1 MSRSQ
6 PSKMTQLNFR
16 PFPAVGVHTMNW
28 FKRSMLLGALA
39 ASISFTG
46 CTPPS
51 SGTASRASGSLALSS
66 DDSTVFAVDTDNGV
80 LAVINPVTRDVR
92 HVPVGKSPVRVV
104 VGPDD
109 TAFVTNRGDRSV
121 SVIRKGDTAESARI
135 PVGVE
140 PSGMALSGDG
150 KTLLV
155 VSATALERPDEGTLT
170 AIDTGTLEKKWEILV
185 GEEPRAVAIIAGNRA
200 LVSLF
205 KKGELVEVDLVKGE
219 KVTTSNEIYRAAN
232 ASRVSGA
239 TTGGLGGT
247 SSFRPRALGDLIV
260 TAEGDRVFAPVVWA
274 REDAIGR
281 RPTSAGGYY
290 SQGGPCNIGAVATAG
305 IVTVDTGSTP
315 QPQVDDLTSCFATGT
330 NSEKKDF
337 PASTL
342 ASSAAGA
349 PAIQGPTVG
358 VLDPGG
364 TWLLVLN
371 RESRNLAF
379 MPAWT
384 REGTNLDFSKTGTS
398 IRSVQDLRGHGADG
412 LAITADGSR
421 VYVYSQF
428 DHQLEIFDGS
438 GKGAS
443 AVITAKPIIAN
454 IAQDV
459 LSPDL
464 VQGRKLFFD
473 AKDIRMSSATTT
485 VACSTCHLE
494 GREDGHVW
502 QFPDGARQTP
512 ALAGRKL
519 LSTAPYHWSGEF
531 TSLDTFN
538 VHTITERMGGKGLDS
553 ATAAKLDAFIDQLPA
568 PENPLRAQL
577 EGSSAELRGKAAFEK
592 AGCDSCHTGAL
603 LTNNANADV
612 GTIRSNTV
620 NPDKVTT
627 GFNVPSLL
635 GIGRTAPYLH
645 DGSQLTLDERVFSN
659 VGDRHGVTS
668 TLSVEERTDL
678 ITYLK
683 SL

>member
-80 LAVINPVTRDVR
+80 LAVINPSTKEVRQVT
-92 HVPVGKSPVRVV
+92 VGKSPARVLI
-104 VGPDD
+104 GTDD

-155 VSATALERPDEGTLT
+155 VSATALDRADQGTLT
-170 AIDTGTLEKKWEILV
+170 AIDTATLEKKWEILV
-185 GEEPRAVAIIAGNRA
+185 GEEPRAVGIIAGDRA

-205 KKGELVEVDLVKGE
+205 KSGELVEVDLGKAAVVSSKTG
-219 KVTTSNEIYRAAN
+219 IYEAAN

-239 TTGGLGGT
+239 TAGGLGGT
-247 SSFRPRALGDLIV
+247 SSFRPRAMADLIV
-260 TAEGDRVFAPVVWA
+260 TPQGDRVFAPVVWA

-281 RPTSAGGYY
+281 RPTTAGGYY
-290 SQGGPCNIGAVATAG
+290 AAGGPCNIGAVATAG
-305 IVTVDTGSTP
+305 IVTVDTGATP
-315 QPQVDDLTSCFATGT
+315 QPQVDDLTSCFTSGT
-330 NSEKKDF
+330 NSANKDF

-342 ASSAAGA
+342 ASNAAGA

-358 VLDPGG
+358 VLDPSGS
-364 TWLLVLN
+364 WLMVLS

-379 MPAWT
+379 MPTWK
-384 REGTNLDFSKTGTS
+384 REGVNIDFDKTGTS
-398 IRSVQDLRGHGADG
+398 IRSVQTVQGHGADG
-412 LAITADGSR
+412 LAITADGKR

-438 GKGAS
+438 GSGA
-443 AVITAKPIIAN
+443 AAIITAKPAIHVAD
-454 IAQDV
+454 DV
-459 LSPDL
+459 LGRDL
-464 VQGRKLFFD
+464 VEGRKLFFD
-473 AKDIRMSSATTT
+473 AKDIRMSSASTT

-538 VHTITERMGGKGLDS
+538 VHTITERMGGKGLDTF
-553 ATAAKLDAFIDQLPA
+553 TAAKLDAYIDQLPL

-577 EGSSAELRGKAAFEK
+577 AGGSAELRGKAAFEK

-612 GTIRSNTV
+612 GTVRTNTV